1 MSSSITT
8 MQARARIVTQRDDLP
23 SRLDDLARRVA
34 QLSPCRHNPE
44 RYHVEKSEIAFE
56 LRTLARSTP
65 R

>member
-1 MSSSITT
+1 
-8 MQARARIVTQRDDLP
+8 VTQRDDLP

-56 LRTLARSTP
+56 LRTLARSTE